1 MEQEE
6 EFTYCYGSLESRES
20 DSRCGF
26 ALFFRDCLLSALCM
40 YMYGLI
46 FIQQQVLFLN
56 QPRAAANAGLQL
68 NMCVC
73 NTRHTSGFIHT
84 QW

>member
-46 FIQQQVLFLN
+46 FYTT
-56 QPRAAANAGLQL
+56 A
-68 NMCVC
+68 
-73 NTRHTSGFIHT
+73 GFILEPT
-84 QW
+84 SSCCKRRITIEYVCV